1 MKRILIIAAL
11 VVLLPVAA
19 FAELG
24 VGGVAFYNS
33 PVLLGQSEKP
43 EDLSVNKFTFGGDVR
58 LRMLK
63 LLQGEAMLLYSTSN
77 DVQSLDI
84 FLDAGVALDIAIL
97 RLSAGIGP
105 NFTYNIGE
113 SKPLDTGFNAKLN
126 ADVKLSKISVGLSYV
141 MDLNLDGGV
150 DVDTS
155 AGLLGA
161 TVLFWM

>member
-1 MKRILIIAAL
+1 MKKMLIVAAL
-11 VVLLPVAA
+11 LVLLPLAA

-33 PVLLGQSEKP
+33 PVLLGQTEKP
-43 EDLSVNKFTFGGDVR
+43 EELSVNKFTFGGDAR
-58 LRMLK
+58 LKFSLF
-63 LLQGEAMLLYSTSN
+63 QGEAMLLYSTSE

-84 FLDAGVALDIAIL
+84 FLDAGVALDVLIL

-113 SKPLDTGFNAKLN
+113 SEALDTGFNAKLN
-126 ADVKLSKISVGLSYV
+126 ADVKLSKISVGLSYI
-141 MDLNLDGGV
+141 MDLNLDSGV
-150 DVDTS
+150 DLDTS

-161 TVLFWM
+161 TVLLWL